1 MGSEPDFLTVEEAAG
16 VLRISRTVAYR
27 LCRLSVVSGGAD
39 GIPCERV
46 GHLLRVP
53 RAKLE
58 ALAGGPIHLGSS
70 PLRQRRQGVATD
82 VENRES
88 EVSGTT
94 VKPAARDV
102 GKPPARRT
110 ASKRSPATGSNG
122 SEPTLF

>member
-58 ALAGGPIHLGSS
+58 ALAGGPIHLG
-70 PLRQRRQGVATD
+70 PGPPRQRRGNVATD
-82 VENRES
+82 VEDRKS
-88 EVSGTT
+88 DVSGTNLR
-94 VKPAARDV
+94 AAPLDV
-102 GKPPARRT
+102 AKPPARRM
-110 ASKRSPATGSNG
+110 ARKRTPPTGSNG
-122 SEPTLF
+122 SGPTLF

>member
-58 ALAGGPIHLGSS
+58 ALAGGPIQLG
-70 PLRQRRQGVATD
+70 PGLLRRRRQNVPTD
-82 VENRES
+82 VEIRES
-88 EVSGTT
+88 GVAGAT
-94 VKPAARDV
+94 VMAASLGV
-102 GKPPARRT
+102 GKPPARRP
-110 ASKRSPATGSNG
+110 ASKRTPPAGLNG

>member
-16 VLRISRTVAYR
+16 VLRISRTVAYQ

-58 ALAGGPIHLGSS
+58 ALAGGPIHLG
-70 PLRQRRQGVATD
+70 PGLLRRRRQNVPTD
-82 VENRES
+82 IEIRES
-88 EVSGTT
+88 AVAGTT
-94 VKPAARDV
+94 VKTAPLGV
-102 GKPPARRT
+102 GKPPARRP
-110 ASKRSPATGSNG
+110 ASKRTPPSESSG

>member
-58 ALAGGPIHLGSS
+58 ALAGGPIHLGPG
-70 PLRQRRQGVATD
+70 PLRRRRNVPADVEIRESGVA
-82 VENRES
+82 
-88 EVSGTT
+88 GTT
-94 VKPAARDV
+94 VKAAPCDV
-102 GKPPARRT
+102 GKPPARRP
-110 ASKRSPATGSNG
+110 ASKRTPPSGTDS